1 MTPEESA
8 FVEAIRAQ
16 RTEALDNGA
25 KWFAQFVSAQGR
37 IKELEAKVK
46 ELTPTEPVKLEA
58 VT

>member
-1 MTPEESA
+1 MTPEENA

-16 RTEALDNGA
+16 RTEALDAGA
-25 KWFAQFVSAQGR
+25 RWFAAHVAGQER

-46 ELTPTEPVKLEA
+46 ELTPPEAPKLEA

>member
-25 KWFAQFVSAQGR
+25 KWFAQFVAAQEK
-37 IKELEAKVK
+37 IKELEAKEK
-46 ELTPTEPVKLEA
+46 DIQAPE
-58 VT
+58 